1 MAGIGIITNPH
12 SRLNKS
18 NPNNIKVL
26 GYILGTQG
34 RLEVTNTLD
43 DLSRVALQF
52 KEQGITI
59 LAINGGDGTV
69 SRTLTAFIKTYG
81 SQPLPK
87 IALLRGGTMNVI
99 ALNLGLRGSPDQLL
113 ATLVEAYSAGVAL
126 STTPLSTLQIGDSY
140 GFLFG
145 TGVAYDFLLEY
156 YQRKSGPLGAF
167 FWCLAV
173 WFSGWFQGQL
183 YKKVMKEKTLNIVSN
198 GADQMRQKT
207 VCLLSST
214 VRKMPLGYPLFYKL
228 KEVRR
233 KIQCVSFT
241 ITPKEAIWKFPLI
254 MIKGR
259 HASKGDKYD
268 LLTDQLRLSSDEP
281 IGYTLDGE
289 LYRGQ
294 ESLELKLGPEVEFV
308 SI

>member
-12 SRLNKS
+12 SRLNKA

-52 KEQGITI
+52 KEQGISI

-69 SRTLTAFIKTYG
+69 SRTLTAFIKVYG
-81 SQPLPK
+81 SHPLPK

-99 ALNLGLRGSPDQLL
+99 ALNLGLKGSPDQLL
-113 ATLVEAYSAGVAL
+113 ATLVEAYSTGEDL
-126 STTPLSTLQIGDSY
+126 PTTHLSTLQIGDSY

-173 WFSGWFQGQL
+173 WFSGWFQGKL
-183 YKKVMKEKTLNIVSN
+183 YKKIMKEKTINIVREDN
-198 GADQMRQKT
+198 VQVRQKT
-207 VCLLSST
+207 ISLLCST

-228 KEVRR
+228 KDVRR

-241 ITPKEAIWKFPLI
+241 ITPKDAIWKFPLI
-254 MIKGR
+254 MIKGK
-259 HASKGDKYD
+259 HASKVDKYD

-289 LYRGQ
+289 LYPGQ
-294 ESLELKLGPEVEFV
+294 GSLELKLGPEVEFV